1 MFVVRYLMVVL
12 AVMAGISAWGIAA
25 GYSAWQVLG
34 MAFLAALVL
43 QALILAYVGIAATRR
58 GRGPSGGPS
67 RGVRKRCDQ
76 LVILPR

>member
-43 QALILAYVGIAATRR
+43 QALILAYVGITVSRE

-67 RGVRKRCDQ
+67 HGLRKRSDQ

>member
-34 MAFLAALVL
+34 MAFLSALVL
-43 QALILAYVGIAATRR
+43 QMLILAYVAVAAIRR
-58 GRGPSGGPS
+58 GRGPSGGRS
-67 RGVRKRCDQ
+67 RGRRKRCDQ